1 MQLLKTKVARKN
13 VTFDSYYMLI
23 LVWVRNACD
32 GTLEKAPYTK
42 VLTLGEEVRLVV
54 CEAKPIKMM

>member
-54 CEAKPIKMM
+54 